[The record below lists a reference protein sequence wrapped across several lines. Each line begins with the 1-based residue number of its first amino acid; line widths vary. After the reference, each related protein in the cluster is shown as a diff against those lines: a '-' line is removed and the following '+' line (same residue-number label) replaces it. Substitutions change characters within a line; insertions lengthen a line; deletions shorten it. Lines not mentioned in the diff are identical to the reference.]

1 MKSFQPNKIVSH
13 LAFTAFAL
21 VASCPAMANSEI
33 EELRKE
39 LAAQKELIQQLMTA
53 QKNAPAYTPPPVS
66 VEPPIPAAEKVLTFY
81 GIADVGVQN
90 TNSGQG
96 SKWSIGT
103 GGWLASRFGLSVNK
117 PITPDLKAVA
127 VAEAG
132 VQYGTGAAGAASVTP
147 GINNGYA
154 SSSAS
159 TSAGTQ
165 LFGRQIYAGV
175 SSKTFG
181 AVTAGRQYAG
191 TFALNGM
198 TNALAF
204 NGYGYSGSIMGA
216 NGMPTR
222 VNNSVVYVSPSLNG
236 FSGQLL
242 YSTGSDNNTN
252 GDVPIAAGSTIKSND
267 KAGRGLDLEAHYIN
281 GPVLVG
287 ASTWNFY
294 STTFTGAETGLS
306 KRSGF
311 QVGGAYDFGPIKVFA
326 NYMDGRIKGGGYE
339 NVTKAFSKTGAYSLS
354 AMVPFGK
361 HRFFASVTDFN
372 DKSVNNMDA
381 KLYGIGYTYQAEETT
396 KYYIAAGHM
405 NNSAKAA
412 FSLPDGGSL
421 VGNVLTPG
429 RGVTGLMAG
438 VTLGF

>member
-1 MKSFQPNKIVSH
+1 MKSVVFGH
-13 LAFTAFAL
+13 LALTALAL
-21 VASCPAMANSEI
+21 STSFPAMADTEI
-33 EELRKE
+33 DELRRE
-39 LAAQKELIQQLMTA
+39 LAQQKELIQQLLNS
-53 QKNAPAYTPPPVS
+53 QKTSPSYTPPPVS
-66 VEPPIPAAEKVLTFY
+66 VEPPIAAAEKVLTFY
-81 GIADVGVQN
+81 GIADVGMRF

-96 SKWSIGT
+96 NKLSLGT

-117 PITPDLKAVA
+117 PISSSLKAVA

-175 SSKTFG
+175 ASSTLG
-181 AVTAGRQYAG
+181 TITAGRQYAG

-198 TNALAF
+198 TNSLAF

-222 VNNSVVYVSPSLNG
+222 VSNSLVYVSPTLAG
-236 FSGQLL
+236 FTGQLM

-252 GDVPIAAGSTIKSND
+252 GNVPISPGSKVMSND
-267 KAGRGLDLEAHYIN
+267 KAGRGFDLEAHYIK
-281 GPVLVG
+281 GPLLLG

-294 STTFTGAETGLS
+294 STTFTGTETGLS

-311 QVGGAYDFGPIKVFA
+311 QIGGAYDFGPIKLFG

-339 NVTKAFSKTGAYSLS
+339 NFTKAFSKSQAYSLS

-361 HRFFASVTDFN
+361 HRFFASFTDFN
-372 DKSVNNMDA
+372 DKSTNNMDA
-381 KLYGIGYTYQAEETT
+381 KLYGLGYTYQAEETT
-396 KYYIAAGHM
+396 KYYIAAGRM
-405 NNSAKAA
+405 ANGANAS

-429 RGVTGLMAG
+429 RSVNGLMAG
-438 VTLGF
+438 IAIGF

>member
-1 MKSFQPNKIVSH
+1 MRHFNKNKIASH
-13 LAFTAFAL
+13 LALTTLAL
-21 VASCPAMANSEI
+21 AASFPASAETEI
-33 EELRKE
+33 EELRRE
-39 LAAQKELIQQLMTA
+39 LAQQKELIQQLITA
-53 QKNAPAYTPPPVS
+53 QKSAPAYTPPAVS
-66 VEPPIPAAEKVLTFY
+66 VEPPIPAAEKVVTFY

-90 TNSGQG
+90 TDSGQG
-96 SKWSIGT
+96 NKWSIGT
-103 GGWLASRFGLSVNK
+103 GGWLASRFGVSVNK
-117 PITPDLKAVA
+117 PINPDLKAVA

-132 VQYGTGAAGAASVTP
+132 VQYGTGSAGAASVIP

-154 SSSAS
+154 SSSAA
-159 TSAGTQ
+159 TSAGGQ
-165 LFGRQIYAGV
+165 LFGRQIYAGLN
-175 SSKTFG
+175 SKTFG
-181 AVTAGRQYAG
+181 ALTAGRQYAG

-198 TNALAF
+198 SNALAF

-222 VNNSVVYVSPSLNG
+222 VNNSVVYNSPSLAG

-252 GDVPIAAGSTIKSND
+252 GNVPIAPGSTVKSND
-267 KAGRGLDLEAHYIN
+267 KAGRGIDLEAHYLK
-281 GPVLVG
+281 GPVLIG

-294 STTFTGAETGLS
+294 STTFAGAETGLA
-306 KRSGF
+306 KRTGF
-311 QVGGAYDFGPIKVFA
+311 QLGGAYDFGPVKLFA

-354 AMVPFGK
+354 AMIPYGK
-361 HRFFASVTDFN
+361 HRFHASFTDFN
-372 DKSVNNMDA
+372 DKSAYNMDA

-396 KYYIAAGHM
+396 KYYIAAGRM
-405 NNSAKAA
+405 NNSANAS

-429 RGVTGLMAG
+429 RAVTGLMAG